1 MSPVARD
8 RQARHAVAV
17 GVMIVV
23 SGLPASGKSTV
34 GRSLSERLPLPFLDK
49 DVILVALFDSL
60 GSPDQDA
67 RSRLSRASD
76 EVLYALAATT
86 ASAVLVNWWH
96 HDTSSPAR
104 LNALATPLVEV
115 FCECPVEVAARR
127 FHSRTRHPGHNDP
140 KQTNAEIE
148 ASVSEVEPVFSE
160 TLRLGGP
167 LLRVDTSRP
176 VDAMELAGRINAFTS
191 L

>member
-34 GRSLSERLPLPFLDK
+34 GRSLSERLTLPFIDK
-49 DVILVALFDSL
+49 DVILEALFDSL

-67 RSRLSRASD
+67 RNRLSRASD

-96 HDTSSPAR
+96 HDTSPAR

-127 FHSRTRHPGHNDP
+127 FHSRTRHPGHHDP

-148 ASVSEVEPVFSE
+148 ARVSEVEPTFSGP
-160 TLRLGGP
+160 LRLGGP
-167 LLRVDTSRP
+167 LLRVATSRP